1 MEKKWLMF
9 KNYMHN
15 ELGITKEDIRQ
26 WVQEAVEE
34 QAERMVKNE
43 FSKFDV
49 HKVVQ
54 KIITD
59 DQYYGS
65 KNLKRDITQE
75 LTKQVMERLKFE

>member
-1 MEKKWLMF
+1 MDKWLMF

-26 WVQEAVEE
+26 WIQESVEE
-34 QAERMVKNE
+34 QAERMVKHE
-43 FSKFDV
+43 FDKFDV

-59 DQYYGS
+59 DRFYGS
-65 KNLKRDITQE
+65 QNLKHDIAQE
-75 LTKQVMERLKFE
+75 LTKQVLDRIKFE

>member
-1 MEKKWLMF
+1 MDKWLMF

-34 QAERMVKNE
+34 QAERMVKHE

-59 DQYYGS
+59 DKYYGS
-65 KNLKRDITQE
+65 QNLKRDITQE